1 MESTMIFGISP
12 IFALLPLII
21 YIILAFKDIN
31 PVLNVVICVVLSAIM
46 TKQPFSSMGE
56 VLGSALGSF
65 LGIIGFII
73 MLGSGPRRRVK
84 GDGSRGVFNYDSDEK
99 NRNQL

>member
-31 PVLNVVICVVLSAIM
+31 PVLNVVICVILSAIM
-46 TKQPFSSMGE
+46 TKQPFSGMGD
-56 VLGSALGSF
+56 VISSALGSF
-65 LGIIGFII
+65 LS
-73 MLGSGPRRRVK
+73 LP
-84 GDGSRGVFNYDSDEK
+84 
-99 NRNQL
+99 L

>member
-1 MESTMIFGISP
+1 MTKTTDKGGNDMESTMIFGISP

-65 LGIIGFII
+65 RE
-73 MLGSGPRRRVK
+73 S
-84 GDGSRGVFNYDSDEK
+84 SDLLSCLV
-99 NRNQL
+99 QPSAPC